1 MQDTE
6 KQLLAELLTLRVDKL
21 EERTKKIKELND
33 IIKDTG
39 DIDNIRRVRASLIDL
54 RNDID
59 NVVKFLN
66 FMYYD

>member
-1 MQDTE
+1 MQDAE